1 MIIII
6 RKMMNSENITLV
18 CLFMTSATTRLR
30 KSLAT
35 AVSTMLSAISLFV
48 GNPEIRFWRLVQGL
62 NQASRPCPVSVIFV
76 VSTILSAISLFVE
89 VPETSFCRE
98 VQGLSKGEADVLKS
112 SKRERRTTLMLNVKE
127 VNGRY
132 LT

>member
-1 MIIII
+1 
-6 RKMMNSENITLV
+6 MNYESITLV

-48 GNPEIRFWRLVQGL
+48 GIPEIRFWRLVQGL
-62 NQASRPCPVSVIFV
+62 NQASRPVPVSVIFV

-89 VPETSFCRE
+89 VPDIKSWREVKGLSQGEATVVETS
-98 VQGLSKGEADVLKS
+98 KS
-112 SKRERRTTLMLNVKE
+112 ERSTTLMLNVKQ

-132 LT
+132 LK

>member
-1 MIIII
+1 MISII
-6 RKMMNSENITLV
+6 RKMMNYESITLV

-35 AVSTMLSAISLFV
+35 AVSTMLSAICLFV
-48 GNPEIRFWRLVQGL
+48 GIPEIRFWRLVQGL

-89 VPETSFCRE
+89 VPESSFCRE
-98 VQGLSKGEADVLKS
+98 VQGLSQGEATVVETSKS
-112 SKRERRTTLMLNVKE
+112 ERRTTFMLNVKE
-127 VNGRY
+127 VNKRY
-132 LT
+132 LS

>member
-1 MIIII
+1 MII
-6 RKMMNSENITLV
+6 RKMMNYESITLV

-48 GNPEIRFWRLVQGL
+48 GIPEIRFWRLVQGL
-62 NQASRPCPVSVIFV
+62 NQASRPVPVSVIFACL
-76 VSTILSAISLFVE
+76 VSIILSAE
-89 VPETSFCRE
+89 VPEIKSRRDF
-98 VQGLSKGEADVLKS
+98 QGEADVVKS